1 MNSNTPRTLKATSF
15 QKKYFCLVA
24 ILFSFSTFGQA
35 PDGFKYQAVVRDSNG
50 APIVN
55 ETVGIKIAL
64 LQGTANGTSV
74 YSETFLPTTNAHG
87 LVNIEIGS
95 GATSSDFSSI
105 DWANGPYFIE
115 TSIDLSGGTDYDI
128 IGSSQLLSVPY
139 ALHANTA
146 ESVVTDLVDDA
157 DNDPANEI
165 QTISRSGTTVSLS
178 NGGGS
183 YTDSVGVYTAGTGI
197 DIVDNVIS
205 VTEGEA
211 EHYVGEFFG
220 GGIVI
225 HVDHTGQHGLIMS
238 LEDLSTSA
246 QAGTFSPNST
256 WDGASNTADALGGS
270 AAGSGVVLCSDYSA
284 GGFTDWY
291 LPSRDEMRIIV
302 NNLYEVNKALD
313 SDGDPLTTIIFEG
326 LYHTS
331 SHKSSSGHYYYNFT
345 LNSGYHY
352 NNGGSESANGYIRA
366 VRTF

>member
-1 MNSNTPRTLKATSF
+1 MTLK
-15 QKKYFCLVA
+15 KL
-24 ILFSFSTFGQA
+24 LFTLTIVVSICSYGQA
-35 PDGFKYQAVVRDSNG
+35 PEGFKYQAVVRGNDG
-50 APIVN
+50 APMSN
-55 ETVGIKIAL
+55 EAVGIKITL
-64 LQGTANGTSV
+64 RQGTANGTSV
-74 YSETFLPTTNAHG
+74 YAETFTPTTNDHG
-87 LVNIEIGS
+87 LVNIQIGS
-95 GATSSDFSSI
+95 GTSSDDFSTI
-105 DWANGPYFIE
+105 DWENGPFFIE
-115 TSIDLSGGTDYDI
+115 TAVDLSGGTNYDVM
-128 IGSSQLLSVPY
+128 GASQLLSVPY
-139 ALHANTA
+139 ALHAKTA
-146 ESVVTDLVDDA
+146 ESVIADLVDDA
-157 DNDPANEI
+157 DNDPTNEI
-165 QTISRSGTTVSLS
+165 QTISRIGTTVTLS

-183 YTDSVGVYTAGTGI
+183 YADSVGVYTAGSGI
-197 DIVDNVIS
+197 EITDNVIS
-205 VTEGEA
+205 VSESET

-246 QAGTFSPNST
+246 QAGTFSSNSP
-256 WDGASNTADALGGS
+256 WDGASNTSDALAGS
-270 AAGSGVVLCSDYSA
+270 AAGSGVVLCSDYDA

-331 SHKSSSGHYYYNFT
+331 SHKASSGHYYYNFT

-366 VRTF
+366 VRAF